1 MGIYLFY
8 FNTFGAQ
15 NTYKIHG
22 KSYDKNISNSTAITG
37 HKNAA
42 NVTPQR
48 KHRET
53 YSVERIKVKIYI
65 ANNSSGLSVPVHL

>member
-1 MGIYLFY
+1 MFIHL
-8 FNTFGAQ
+8 FNTFGAPSP
-15 NTYKIHG
+15 YKIQG

-48 KHRET
+48 KHTEKHT
-53 YSVERIKVKIYI
+53 VYTSGNILIHKTLANERTGALK
-65 ANNSSGLSVPVHL
+65 A

>member
-1 MGIYLFY
+1 MNTTFDSSSFIYL

-15 NTYKIHG
+15 STYRIQG
-22 KSYDKNISNSTAITG
+22 KSYDKIISNSTAITG

-48 KHRET
+48 KQTEKDRT
-53 YSVERIKVKIYI
+53 
-65 ANNSSGLSVPVHL
+65 N